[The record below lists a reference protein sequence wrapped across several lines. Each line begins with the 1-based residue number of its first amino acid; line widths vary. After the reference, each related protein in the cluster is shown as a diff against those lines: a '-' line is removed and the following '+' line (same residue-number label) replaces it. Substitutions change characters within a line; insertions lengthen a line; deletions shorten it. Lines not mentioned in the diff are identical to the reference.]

1 MSRCVWINILNAG
14 IVACAAEQIFN
25 TAASAKGER
34 EDKHK
39 QKR

>member
-1 MSRCVWINILNAG
+1 MSRCVWINILNTG

-25 TAASAKGER
+25 TATSAKGER